1 MEFLHVDVQHVCL
14 SFSVLCALGM
24 YFWTLLYYSLKC
36 VILCRVNV
44 EEPNDKT
51 FAFNK
56 QKSGPLCSN
65 NIFYFIL
72 DFQPFISTFDIS
84 PLTNND
90 ETQKTGY

>member
-1 MEFLHVDVQHVCL
+1 MEFLHVDVQYVCL
-14 SFSVLCALGM
+14 SFCIICALDM

-36 VILCRVNV
+36 VILCRVNF

-65 NIFYFIL
+65 QKKTVIL
-72 DFQPFISTFDIS
+72 DI
-84 PLTNND
+84 
-90 ETQKTGY
+90 

>member
-36 VILCRVNV
+36 VKLCRVNV

-65 NIFYFIL
+65 KTTVIL

-84 PLTNND
+84 PLNND
-90 ETQKTGY
+90 DETPKN